1 MTGCEVARAEGRE
14 KESLDVLHWD
24 VRRIQS
30 LVAGGDLHLSGL
42 ESIRQDAR
50 DLLAEVDFLQ
60 PVPGS
65 TVMEQNALKALKKEI
80 QKTIRKIEAEMK
92 KVKKGL
98 REVNMPE
105 RKRKSTVSQKSSKR
119 SKANPQI
126 AS

>member
-14 KESLDVLHWD
+14 KESLDVLRWD

-30 LVAGGDLHLSGL
+30 LVAGGDFHLSGL
-42 ESIRQDAR
+42 ESIRQDAC
-50 DLLAEVDFLQ
+50 DLLAEVNFLQ

-80 QKTIRKIEAEMK
+80 QKTIRKIEAEIK
-92 KVKKGL
+92 KAKKGL
-98 REVNMPE
+98 REANTPE

-119 SKANPQI
+119 SKANP
-126 AS
+126 